1 MKFYIYNL
9 GCKVNTYEA
18 EVMKNEL
25 LNSGYLLCEKENADI
40 FIINSCCVTNVAESK
55 TLRIIRQVLKKEKLV
70 IVVGC
75 LSQIKSEEIKKMG
88 VSIILGNKDKSK
100 IVEYIQNYKNE
111 PISKIY
117 DLNNVEFENMKVST
131 LSKTRAFVKIQDGC
145 CNYCSYCIIPYVR
158 GNIRSKTKK
167 NVLEEIKDLVKNDYK
182 EIILTGIHTGS
193 YGIDLGI
200 SLESLLEEIVKIKDL
215 QRLRISSI
223 EITEITG
230 ELLKIIK
237 KSKIIVD
244 HLHIPLQSGSNKIL
258 KTMKRKY
265 NIDYF
270 IDKITKIKT
279 IRPNISITTDIIAG
293 FPGETEEYF
302 NETIDIVKRIKFSK
316 LHVFPYSKKD
326 KTEASNFDNQINN
339 IIKKDRVNI
348 LLDLSKKLELKFMN
362 KQIDKVKNVLVETI
376 KDGYLIGHSE
386 DYLLVKLKGNRNMI
400 NEIVSVKIEKIEYPY
415 LMSNVVK

>member
-293 FPGETEEYF
+293 FPGETEEDF